1 MDAHATSLRD
11 LHRTAPDA
19 RRGSPGRLL
28 RWAVPLAFAWSLAT
42 VAWAFTWATGVVP
55 QPFADPDAVLLGA
68 VFNAA
73 PSVVG
78 IAFTLVVGA
87 IAMGVAV
94 AMLCFRDRPGRHGLA
109 VEALGWLLA
118 LTLVATLLHGKMLML
133 LGYTPVVLTLGWF
146 HPPLWSAYLDTLRDP
161 EIHLQ
166 IHALAGAALWAL
178 AALTQRWA
186 RRGACPACGRRH
198 GWSASQEAAARVAA
212 LRRGRV
218 AVAVGSVAALL
229 YPALRLPW
237 LVGVPVGMDAATF
250 AEVQATPGAVAVG
263 IAFGLA
269 GVAGVVLM
277 SGLVA
282 DWGVQFPRWL
292 PGLSGRRVPIGLA
305 VVPAVIVALGL
316 VALGRGVLT
325 ALGTPQLSSF
335 VADDPLQTLAFAA
348 MLPWGIALGIA
359 TLAYA
364 QRRRGH
370 CTRCDRGT
378 PEVRP
383 SALSAARVIAPV
395 ASSGT

>member
-1 MDAHATSLRD
+1 MDTHTTSLRTP
-11 LHRTAPDA
+11 HRTAPDA
-19 RRGSPGRLL
+19 RRGAPGRLL
-28 RWAVPLAFAWSLAT
+28 RRAVPLAFAWSLAT
-42 VAWAFTWATGVVP
+42 AAWALTWTTGVLP
-55 QPFADPDAVLLGA
+55 HPFADPDAVLLGA
-68 VFNAA
+68 VFNAT
-73 PSVVG
+73 PPEVG
-78 IAFTLVVGA
+78 IAFTLVVSA
-87 IAMGVAV
+87 IAIGVAV
-94 AMLCFRDRPGRHGLA
+94 AMLRSRDRPARHGLA
-109 VEALGWLLA
+109 VEALGWVVA
-118 LTLVATLLHGKMLML
+118 LTLVATLLHGKVLML

-146 HPPLWSAYLDTLRDP
+146 HPPLWPAYLDTLRDP
-161 EIHLQ
+161 DVHLQ

-198 GWSASQEAAARVAA
+198 GWNTGQETVSRVAA

-218 AVAVGSVAALL
+218 AVVVGSMAALL

-237 LVGVPVGMDAATF
+237 LVGVPVGMDATTF
-250 AEVQATPGAVAVG
+250 AELQATPGAVAVG
-263 IAFGLA
+263 VAFGLA
-269 GVAGVVLM
+269 GLAGVVLM

-282 DWGVQFPRWL
+282 DWGVRFPRWL

-305 VVPAVIVALGL
+305 VAPAVIVALGL
-316 VALGRGVLT
+316 IALGRGVLT
-325 ALGTPQLSSF
+325 ALGTGQLSAF
-335 VADDPLQTLAFAA
+335 VADDPLHTLAFAA

-395 ASSGT
+395 ASSRA